1 AVTIFNVVNLNCAF
15 QIVVASLL
23 GVLLAPALANRN
35 DTENFKKHHG
45 ENSLRYVMDTG
56 VCVDSEE
63 GLEGWKSAWD
73 VKTGYVAT
81 KVFSKHACIVAKMD
95 RRFLHDRR
103 FPAAPQ
109 GHKGPGSRQYLPRE
123 NRFIISRNRLQSLR
137 RYGKRIQTL
146 CRGIPAYLAYPTV
159 GSNLSKQNVS
169 CLKVKINKL
178 PIYYCDYLFLMKF

>member
-1 AVTIFNVVNLNCAF
+1 
-15 QIVVASLL
+15 
-23 GVLLAPALANRN
+23 
-35 DTENFKKHHG
+35 
-45 ENSLRYVMDTG
+45 MDTG